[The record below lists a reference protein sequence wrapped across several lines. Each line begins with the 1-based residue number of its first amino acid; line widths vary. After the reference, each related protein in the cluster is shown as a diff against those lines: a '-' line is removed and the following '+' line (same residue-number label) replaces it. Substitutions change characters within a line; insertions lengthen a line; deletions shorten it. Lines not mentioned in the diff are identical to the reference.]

1 MWILRAKGLHG
12 DGSKEVG
19 KIRGSEWANQNLGFM
34 KKSYE
39 MTPVLSRVKNSSM
52 EAEGLLIP
60 DPS

>member
-12 DGSKEVG
+12 DGSKKVG

-39 MTPVLSRVKNSSM
+39 MTPVLSKELR
-52 EAEGLLIP
+52 IP
-60 DPS
+60 AWRQRGS